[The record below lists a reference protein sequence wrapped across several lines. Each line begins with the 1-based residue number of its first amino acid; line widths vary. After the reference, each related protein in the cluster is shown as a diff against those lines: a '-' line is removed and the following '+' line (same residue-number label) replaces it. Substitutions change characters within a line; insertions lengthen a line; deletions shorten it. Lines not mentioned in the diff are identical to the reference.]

1 MKKYLIISAVL
12 FAAAIANSCVHAQTS
27 ATDAETKTR
36 DSSLQVKANEI
47 VKVLNL
53 TDAPKEERLEAVV
66 FTHLKAVRDWNNQ
79 HPSSLVPAGIN
90 PENGKPLSE
99 MDKQIIVLSSIPKSV
114 HENLM
119 AGLRKDLTDE
129 QVAAILDKY
138 TVGKVA
144 FTMQGY
150 HAIVPDLTAEE
161 ATTIEGYLKQ
171 AREQAVDFKNMK
183 QISAIFEIYKTK
195 SEQYLNSH
203 GRNWHQLY
211 GDFTKKII
219 AEKKAKAEAAKQK

>member
-12 FAAAIANSCVHAQTS
+12 LSAAFVYSPIHAQNAAA
-27 ATDAETKTR
+27 DAETKTR
-36 DSSLQVKANEI
+36 DSAVQVKADEM
-47 VKVLNL
+47 VKSLNL
-53 TDAPKEERLEAVV
+53 NDPAKEQRVSAVI
-66 FTHLKAVRDWNNQ
+66 FTHLKAVRDWNNRHQ
-79 HPSSLVPAGIN
+79 SSMVPDGIDPST
-90 PENGKPLSE
+90 GKPLSDI
-99 MDKQIIVLSSIPKSV
+99 DKQIIVLSSIPKSV
-114 HENLM
+114 HQDLM
-119 AGLRKDLTDE
+119 TGLKKDLTDD
-129 QVAAILDKY
+129 QVAAVLDKY

-150 HAIVPDLTAEE
+150 RAIVPDLTAEE
-161 ATTIEGYLKQ
+161 AATIEGYLKQ

-211 GDFTKKII
+211 GDFTKKIQ
-219 AEKKAKAEAAKQK
+219 AEKKAKAEATPK